1 MENQIVKFPPP
12 PRLISAFTAG
22 FDAIANRIALIAL
35 PALVDLFLWL
45 GPHLRLKDFSQAWW
59 DLSRSSPFFKTPDG
73 AEMAAVE
80 QSMTDFFT
88 RFNLFS
94 GLRTFPVGPSSLMSS
109 GMPIETPLGAPIFF
123 QPVSLFTAFG
133 WGLLILL
140 AGWFIGALY
149 FRSVSGVALS
159 QPPRP
164 LGDSILQAFKLSV
177 FWLLAL
183 VIFGLPALFLFTLV
197 SLISPALAQG
207 ALILAGM
214 VSLWLVLPVYF
225 SPHGIFASQQD
236 AFSAVRSSLRM
247 IRYTLPT
254 SGLFLFGVIIIS
266 QGLDFLWRTPPE
278 ASWWILVGIA
288 GHAFISTAL
297 LAASFVYYR
306 DVNVWLNTVLE
317 QMKQQQQPVSAKV

>member
-1 MENQIVKFPPP
+1 MENQIAKFPPP

-45 GPHLRLKDFSQAWW
+45 GPHLRFKDFSQAWW
-59 DLSRSSPFFKTPDG
+59 DLSRNSPFFKLPEGT
-73 AEMAAVE
+73 EMAAIE
-80 QSMTDFFT
+80 QSTTDFFT

-94 GLRTFPVGPSSLMSS
+94 GLRTFPVGPSSLMSG

-123 QPVSLFTAFG
+123 QPESLFTAFG
-133 WGLLILL
+133 WGLLILI
-140 AGWFIGALY
+140 AGWLIGALY
-149 FRSVSGVALS
+149 FRSVSGAALS
-159 QPPRP
+159 QPLRP
-164 LGDSILQAFKLSV
+164 LGASIVQVVKLSA

-183 VIFGLPALFLFTLV
+183 VIFGFPALLVFTV
-197 SLISPALAQG
+197 VNLISPAIAQG
-207 ALILAGM
+207 ALILTGM
-214 VSLWLVLPVYF
+214 VALWLVLPVYF

-236 AFSAVRSSLRM
+236 AFSAIRSSLRM

-254 SGLFLFGVIIIS
+254 SGMFLLGVIIIS

-288 GHAFISTAL
+288 GHAFVSTAL

-317 QMKQQQQPVSAKV
+317 QMKQQQPVSAKV